1 MSQIKKDWKKKNPV
15 FTGLIIE
22 RPRDELYERINSR
35 VIKMFNSGAVEQ
47 IAQLPENISETA
59 IKAIGI
65 REIKDYLNGKMSL
78 DESISTIQKISRNYA
93 KRQITWFK
101 RESGF
106 QRVCLNEDE
115 DTDLIL
121 KKILGT
127 ISSMKNVI

>member
-1 MSQIKKDWKKKNPV
+1 MTSEILHYNHNGKWLSLAELL
-15 FTGLIIE
+15 FSIE
-22 RPRDELYERINSR
+22 LF
-35 VIKMFNSGAVEQ
+35 K
-47 IAQLPENISETA
+47 
-59 IKAIGI
+59 
-65 REIKDYLNGKMSL
+65 IKDYLNGKMSL

-106 QRVCLNEDE
+106 QRVCLYADE